1 MDALLVIL
9 GVLLGAVLV
18 WLPVYICLQ
27 IWKMDKEIKEMGKG
41 KYAILIIGVPIFIC
55 SWV

>member
-18 WLPVYICLQ
+18 WLPVNICLQ
-27 IWKMDKEIKEMGKG
+27 FWKMDREIEHWQEQHKE
-41 KYAILIIGVPIFIC
+41 
-55 SWV
+55 

>member
-27 IWKMDKEIKEMGKG
+27 IWKMDKEIEYWQDATLKI
-41 KYAILIIGVPIFIC
+41 AT
-55 SWV
+55 SS

>member
-18 WLPVYICLQ
+18 WLPVNLCRQ
-27 IWKMDKEIKEMGKG
+27 FWKMDREMEHWQSQHKE
-41 KYAILIIGVPIFIC
+41 
-55 SWV
+55 

>member
-27 IWKMDKEIKEMGKG
+27 IWKMDKEIECWQNQHKE
-41 KYAILIIGVPIFIC
+41 
-55 SWV
+55 